1 MTAGPSR
8 PKLALLIVESQFVM
22 RRTLVY
28 TVQELQLADVT
39 DATNVELGR
48 RQLEL
53 RPFHLLIIDVD
64 PPLPV
69 LDLIDDIR
77 AGRTAS
83 RPDLRIIATLPQ
95 PHAATEQ
102 RLHELR
108 VTDLLRKPYRAKD
121 VLNALARPRTVAPQP
136 A

>member
-1 MTAGPSR
+1 M
-8 PKLALLIVESQFVM
+8 LIVEPHFVM

-28 TVQELQLADVT
+28 TVQELGLADVT
-39 DATNVELGR
+39 DATNVEQGR

-53 RPFHLLIIDVD
+53 KPFHLLIIDVE

-69 LDLIDDIR
+69 LDLIADIR
-77 AGRTAS
+77 AGKTAS

-95 PHAATEQ
+95 PHAATEL
-102 RLHELR
+102 RLQELQ

-121 VLNALARPRTVAPQP
+121 VLHALARPRAMASQP